1 MARFLSREW
10 FDELDRASGEA
21 EELRSSLADRARPDV
36 AVEQQPGL
44 EASLGVEP
52 LCVGEGQDV
61 GEAQDVGETLHVGE
75 PDLVVDVVVS
85 GTPEGEVRYQLVV
98 DGDRARILSHEPGFW
113 PAQVELASDY
123 ATMAGLASGRIS
135 ALEAL
140 SRGQARLSGDMA
152 ALSSK
157 QSTVGGLDLLP
168 PPVRATTTF

>member
-21 EELRSSLADRARPDV
+21 EEMSSSLADRARPDV
-36 AVEQQPGL
+36 AVEQQPGG

-113 PAQVELASDY
+113 PA
-123 ATMAGLASGRIS
+123 AGRAGQRLRHNGRLGFRPDLG
-135 ALEAL
+135 A
-140 SRGQARLSGDMA
+140 RGSVQRAGTPVRRYG
-152 ALSSK
+152 
-157 QSTVGGLDLLP
+157 STVL
-168 PPVRATTTF
+168 